1 MDVQKRERKGSSVD
15 CWLGRRRGW
24 NSFVASWIFGR
35 NGCTMW
41 VRLGAFVEE
50 GVSVEQ
56 EVGEVEVGDDSN
68 KVELCGF

>member
-1 MDVQKRERKGSSVD
+1 
-15 CWLGRRRGW
+15 
-24 NSFVASWIFGR
+24 
-35 NGCTMW
+35 MW

-50 GVSVEQ
+50 EVSVEQ